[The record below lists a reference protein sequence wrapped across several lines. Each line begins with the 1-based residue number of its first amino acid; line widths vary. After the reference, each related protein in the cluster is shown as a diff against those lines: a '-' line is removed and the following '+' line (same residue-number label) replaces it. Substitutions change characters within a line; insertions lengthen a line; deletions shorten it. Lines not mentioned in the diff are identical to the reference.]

1 MPAAE
6 GSLCPAGFFRRLGAM
21 VYDSF
26 LLMGVVIVAFLP
38 VPLVDLAAPGAL
50 WIKLLKPV
58 YLLLVCYL
66 FFGWFWTHGGQTL
79 GMKAWRLRLHRI
91 DGGEPRWSTAGIR
104 FLGSPVSWMV
114 LGLGF
119 LWVLVDPGKR
129 AWHDRWSHSRIVVLP
144 RSS

>member
-79 GMKAWRLRLHRI
+79 GMKA
-91 DGGEPRWSTAGIR
+91 
-104 FLGSPVSWMV
+104 VSYTH
-114 LGLGF
+114 LTLPTI
-119 LWVLVDPGKR
+119 LLV
-129 AWHDRWSHSRIVVLP
+129 
-144 RSS
+144 